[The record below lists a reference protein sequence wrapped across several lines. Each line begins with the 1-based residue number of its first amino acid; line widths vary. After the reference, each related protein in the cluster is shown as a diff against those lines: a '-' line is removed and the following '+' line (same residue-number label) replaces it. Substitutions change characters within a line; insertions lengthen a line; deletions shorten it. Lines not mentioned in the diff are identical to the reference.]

1 MTAFCD
7 RHPLL
12 DADELATAAALWAA
26 ALPDPSACGG
36 GRIVVPRFPLRDLL
50 SGDAGAGAGLA
61 SLLARHSFVVLTL
74 DAGQNALAERY
85 ATMEREGERFFAV
98 GDDRKR
104 ACASSRVHRNERGVP
119 MWHCGYERC
128 AGREAFRVDAP
139 AMKAGAA
146 VASGERCADDASVW
160 PSRGFADAWTDL
172 AHLCRAITDA
182 ALVHVMRGAAAPACE
197 PSATPLADDLSV
209 CYALHYPNT
218 AAPVASECVRGD
230 QVWNVAPHVDPSL
243 LVVEPCSRAR
253 GLEVRARSGAAGEDA
268 RAALPGTAAL
278 MERTRARY
286 RTWPRARGCESTGT
300 VRRAR
305 PAPTNSTPAAPPG
318 AIWSSSPGGGLKLR
332 RAAACARVRT
342 ALPTHLESSASRS
355 SSSRSTRNSTT
366 RRISTRLHISE
377 YLHRSTMYTSMHR
390 EGGRRHGVRRR
401 SARSRRTTNETTA
414 AALAS
419 AAATTKKMEPCCTRA
434 ASLTSRRE

>member
-1 MTAFCD
+1 MLV
-7 RHPLL
+7 HPQL
-12 DADELATAAALWAA
+12 ASDELATAAALWAA
-26 ALPDPSACGG
+26 ALPDPSSGCGG
-36 GRIVVPRFPLRDLL
+36 DRSSVPRFPLRDLL

-74 DAGQNALAERY
+74 DAGQHALAERY

-139 AMKAGAA
+139 AMRAAAA

-160 PSRGFADAWTDL
+160 PSRGFAGAWTDL
-172 AHLCRAITDA
+172 AQLCRAITDA

-253 GLEVRARSGAAGEDA
+253 GLEVRARARERGREWRAPRSPNRRPDGAEAWQVQDVASGA
-268 RAALPGTAAL
+268 
-278 MERTRARY
+278 
-286 RTWPRARGCESTGT
+286 W
-300 VRRAR
+300 VRVDGDGSACV
-305 PAPTNSTPAAPPG
+305 PG
-318 AIWSSSPGGGLKLR
+318 ADLVLFAGRGLEAATGG
-332 RAAACARVRT
+332 RVR
-342 ALPTHLESSASRS
+342 ACP
-355 SSSRSTRNSTT
+355 
-366 RRISTRLHISE
+366 
-377 YLHRSTMYTSMHR
+377 HRVAHAPGEQRFAFIFEQKY
-390 EGGRRHGVRRR
+390 
-401 SARSRRTTNETTA
+401 AQFYD
-414 AALAS
+414 
-419 AAATTKKMEPCCTRA
+419 PPDFD
-434 ASLTSRRE
+434 

>member
-1 MTAFCD
+1 M
-7 RHPLL
+7 RVHPQL
-12 DADELATAAALWAA
+12 ASDELATAAALWAA
-26 ALPDPSACGG
+26 ALPDPSSGCGG
-36 GRIVVPRFPLRDLL
+36 DRSSVPRFPLRDLL

-74 DAGQNALAERY
+74 DAGQHALAERY

-139 AMKAGAA
+139 AMRAAAA

-160 PSRGFADAWTDL
+160 PSRGFAGAWTDL
-172 AHLCRAITDA
+172 AQLCRAITDA

-253 GLEVRARSGAAGEDA
+253 GLEVRARSGRGRARRAPRNRRPDGADACQVQDVASGAWVRVDGDGSACAPGADELDAFCAAGRDLVLFAGRGLE
-268 RAALPGTAAL
+268 TA
-278 MERTRARY
+278 
-286 RTWPRARGCESTGT
+286 TG
-300 VRRAR
+300 
-305 PAPTNSTPAAPPG
+305 G
-318 AIWSSSPGGGLKLR
+318 
-332 RAAACARVRT
+332 RVR
-342 ALPTHLESSASRS
+342 ACP
-355 SSSRSTRNSTT
+355 
-366 RRISTRLHISE
+366 
-377 YLHRSTMYTSMHR
+377 HRVAHAPGEQRFAFIFEQKY
-390 EGGRRHGVRRR
+390 
-401 SARSRRTTNETTA
+401 AQFYD
-414 AALAS
+414 
-419 AAATTKKMEPCCTRA
+419 PPDFD
-434 ASLTSRRE
+434 